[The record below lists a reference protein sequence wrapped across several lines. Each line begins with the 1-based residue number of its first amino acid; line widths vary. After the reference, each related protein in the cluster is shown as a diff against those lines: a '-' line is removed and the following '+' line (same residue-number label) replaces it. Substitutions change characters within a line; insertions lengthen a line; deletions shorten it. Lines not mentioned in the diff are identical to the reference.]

1 MNFKGI
7 FAKIK
12 ERITGLAGKLGL
24 SKELPRI
31 KILDLYIIR
40 KFLGTYVFSILLL
53 LTIVVVFDINEKLD
67 AMMEA
72 PLKETIFD
80 YFWNFLPYFANQFS
94 PLFTFI
100 SVIFFTSKMADNSE
114 IIAILSSGI
123 CFKRLLIP
131 YMVAAAIIAS
141 FTFVLSA
148 YVIPPANV
156 KRIAYTN
163 KYVKNKKVDY
173 GSNIQLQVSPGVI
186 AYMSRFDNYN
196 RTGYNFSL
204 DKFEGKMLKSRL
216 TAYSIK
222 YDTLY
227 RWTARDYMIRD
238 FDGMRETTRSGNNLD
253 TIIAIEPRDFLIS
266 VNDQETLTL
275 PALKSYIDKQ
285 KARGVAN
292 IKNFEIELHRRYADT
307 AAAFILT
314 LIGMSLSSRKV
325 RGGMGV
331 NIGIGLG
338 LSFSYILFSKV
349 TATFAF
355 SGYTSPFVAMWIPN
369 FIFIIIACVLYRK
382 ASI

>member
-123 CFKRLLIP
+123 SFKRLLIP

-325 RGGMGV
+325 RGGTGV
-331 NIGIGLG
+331 NIGIGLA
-338 LSFSYILFSKV
+338 LSFSYILFSTV
-349 TATFAF
+349 TASFAV
-355 SGYTSPFVAMWIPN
+355 SGLTSPLVAMWIPN
-369 FIFIIIACVLYRK
+369 VIYIIIGIFLYRK
-382 ASI
+382 ASV